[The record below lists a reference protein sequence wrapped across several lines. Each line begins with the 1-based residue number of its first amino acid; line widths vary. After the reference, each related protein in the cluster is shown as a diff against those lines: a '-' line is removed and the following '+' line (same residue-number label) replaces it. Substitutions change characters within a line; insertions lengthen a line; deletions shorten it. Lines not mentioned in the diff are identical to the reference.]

1 MSVPKRTIVAEH
13 LRQALMSGDYQP
25 GERLPHEEELADRFG
40 VSRGTVRTALRT
52 LQEEGRISILPGRG
66 AVVREYSPIV
76 HLATEVRGGRDSERF
91 DTGYAPNLRAQGYDS
106 VVEEIKVVIEEVR
119 PKVARR
125 LGLPDPSGTDT
136 PTPRPTPSSPLSP
149 PASPPPSSSDHRIVV
164 RRCDRFVDGVLWE
177 SQTSHMPYG
186 IAGDT
191 ELMSPERIGRGIDQV
206 LTELGYEREWSWDV
220 VGARMPIPAEIDA
233 FGLRP
238 GVVLLVQERVT
249 YAGDRAVRF
258 TETVMPADRHQLLYA
273 DGDAPGELLLLAS
286 DVSIFET

>member
-1 MSVPKRTIVAEH
+1 MSAPKRTIVAEH

-25 GERLPHEEELADRFG
+25 GERLPHEGELADRFG

-66 AVVREYSPIV
+66 AEVREYSPIV
-76 HLATEVRGGRDSERF
+76 HLATGVSGGRDSERF

-106 VVEEIKVVIEEVR
+106 VVEEIKVVIEEAR

-125 LGLPDPSGTDT
+125 LGLPDPSG
-136 PTPRPTPSSPLSP
+136 SA
-149 PASPPPSSSDHRIVV
+149 PASPPTPLPSSADQRIVV

-186 IAGDT
+186 IAGGT
-191 ELMSPERIGRGIDQV
+191 ELMSPERIARGIDQV
-206 LTELGYEREWSWDV
+206 LAELGHERAWSWDV
-220 VGARMPIPAEIDA
+220 VGARMPTPAETDA

-238 GVVLLVQERVT
+238 GVVLLVQERVA
-249 YAGDRAVRF
+249 YAGERAIRF

-286 DVSIFET
+286 DVSIFEI

>member
-1 MSVPKRTIVAEH
+1 MSAPKRTIVAEH

-66 AVVREYSPIV
+66 AEVREYSPIV

-125 LGLPDPSGTDT
+125 LGLPDPSRAE
-136 PTPRPTPSSPLSP
+136 PRAPSSPLSP
-149 PASPPPSSSDHRIVV
+149 PPASEHRIVV

-186 IAGDT
+186 IAGGT

-206 LTELGYEREWSWDV
+206 LAELGHEREWSWDV

-249 YAGDRAVRF
+249 YAGERAVRF

-273 DGDAPGELLLLAS
+273 DGEAPGELLLLAS

>member
-1 MSVPKRTIVAEH
+1 MSAPKRTIVAEH

-66 AVVREYSPIV
+66 AEVREYSPIV

-125 LGLPDPSGTDT
+125 LGLPDPSGAE
-136 PTPRPTPSSPLSP
+136 RS
-149 PASPPPSSSDHRIVV
+149 ASPHDHRIVV

-206 LTELGYEREWSWDV
+206 LAELGHEREWSWDV
-220 VGARMPIPAEIDA
+220 VGARMPIPTEIDA